1 MEPVDGK
8 ALLRKLSVQFLE
20 EAVETLEQLREDL
33 DNFPDSQEAMRDWLT
48 ELCQLSRRAT
58 DLCVRWRKMAP
69 ELELAQE
76 GDVPRH
82 MRKTPFEL
90 P

>member
-1 MEPVDGK
+1 
-8 ALLRKLSVQFLE
+8 
-20 EAVETLEQLREDL
+20 
-33 DNFPDSQEAMRDWLT
+33 MRDWLT